1 MNEIMMA
8 LLGGTMIGLAA
19 LLLMATQGAVMGAS
33 GILSRAL
40 QTPSSDSLW
49 RVSFLLGMLLAPL
62 LVIVLGGKPIE
73 IQITNNV
80 PLLIVAGV
88 LVGVGTVVGN
98 GCTSGH
104 GICGISRFSTR
115 SIIATCVFMLTA
127 IITVGLT
134 KLV

>member
-33 GILSRAL
+33 GILIRAFES
-40 QTPSSDSLW
+40 PSPDSLW
-49 RVSFLLGMLLAPL
+49 RVAFLLGILMAPL
-62 LVIVLGGKPIE
+62 LVIVLGGAPIE

-127 IITVGLT
+127 IITVGLA